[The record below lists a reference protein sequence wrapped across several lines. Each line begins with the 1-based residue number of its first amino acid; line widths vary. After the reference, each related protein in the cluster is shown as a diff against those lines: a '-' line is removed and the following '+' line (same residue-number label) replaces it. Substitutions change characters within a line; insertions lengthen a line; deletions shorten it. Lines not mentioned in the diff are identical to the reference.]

1 MSNTTSRMAKR
12 DSLFREATS
21 DCSSSYRLVAEDR
34 MTSATADFRRDV
46 AAGDPVTLFFNSS
59 ASECVP
65 HNGGVVEKGWILA
78 LQGLRIV
85 IASAD
90 TGSRQRTT
98 SRNVASFG
106 ALDINSS
113 VAGFRSYIAPQVVE
127 LADACTATEQAP
139 DPMIGRLSDALDA
152 AERACDQHSRIYADA
167 VRLAIAIRLLGRP
180 EARRCLHQN
189 ETVEQTSV
197 ARPVRA
203 LQKWRLKR
211 VLEYIDNHLSSKIY
225 LVDLATVAGLSH
237 MHFASQFRVAM
248 GLSPHEYLLR
258 QRIRR
263 AEELLVRTTTPIVEI
278 ALTVGFQSQAHFTTV
293 FKRFMGHA
301 PCRWRK
307 AHHADEL
314 PAI

>member
-1 MSNTTSRMAKR
+1 
-12 DSLFREATS
+12 
-21 DCSSSYRLVAEDR
+21 
-34 MTSATADFRRDV
+34 MTSATADYRRDV
-46 AAGDPVTLFFNSS
+46 AAGDPVTLFLNSS
-59 ASECVP
+59 ASEFVP
-65 HNGGVVEKGWILA
+65 HNGGVVDKAWILA
-78 LQGLRIV
+78 FQGLRIV
-85 IASAD
+85 IASAE
-90 TGSRQRTT
+90 TGSRRRTI
-98 SRNVASFG
+98 SRDMVSFG
-106 ALDINSS
+106 ALDISS
-113 VAGFRSYIAPQVVE
+113 TDAGFRSYVAPQVE
-127 LADACTATEQAP
+127 LSDAGTAMKQVP

-167 VRLAIAIRLLGRP
+167 VRLAIAIRLLGQS
-180 EARRCLHQN
+180 EARRCVHQN
-189 ETVEQTSV
+189 EPVEQASV

-211 VLEYIDNHLSSKIY
+211 VLEYIDDNLSNKIY
-225 LVDLATVAGLSH
+225 LADLAAVAGLSH
-237 MHFASQFRVAM
+237 MHFASQFRVAI
-248 GLSPHEYLLR
+248 GLPPHEYLLK